1 MLSLNG
7 QIFSSPKELNFV
19 KNVGDLT
26 LLSGKRITIKKNGTV
41 YWSFQ
46 NLKKVDMSALNKLSS
61 VLDDDLPP
69 LGQSAEKKIVD
80 HLVRT
85 YLASI
90 IDTAWYLCACW
101 KFQSHA
107 NPGLQSIYCLTV
119 NFRLFRS
126 LPKTLN

>member
-1 MLSLNG
+1 MLSVND
-7 QIFSSPKELNFV
+7 QIYSSPKELNFV
-19 KNVGDLT
+19 KNVGDLA

-41 YWSFQ
+41 YWRFQ
-46 NLKKVDMSALNKLSS
+46 NLKKVDMSALNTLSS

-90 IDTAWYLCACW
+90 IDTGTFMLAGNFNLMPTQGY
-101 KFQSHA
+101 S
-107 NPGLQSIYCLTV
+107 PSIA
-119 NFRLFRS
+119 
-126 LPKTLN
+126 